1 MVDQRKT
8 VAEDVVIAGRGLH
21 TGAHADV
28 TIRPVGAG
36 EGRFFVRMDLPGE
49 PVIRARA
56 AFVVDT
62 TRSTTLANAG
72 ASVRTPEH
80 LLAALAGMGVDDA
93 RIEITGPEVPI
104 LDGSA
109 LPWAEAIARVGLSA
123 AYAPRLETV
132 LEAPIWVPS
141 SGDAFVAAIPALE
154 LRFSCGIAFDA
165 APIGEQWASFVA
177 SPERFLAEVA
187 PARTFGVLADVQAMQ
202 ARGLLAGGSLDA
214 ALVCD
219 ETQWLNGPLRL
230 PNEPARHKL
239 LDFVGDLA
247 LLDPLPRAHYLAFKA
262 GHALHVRL
270 AQRLSEG
277 G

>member
-1 MVDQRKT
+1 MVDPRKT
-8 VAEDVVIAGRGLH
+8 LADDVVIPGRGLH
-21 TGAHADV
+21 TGASV
-28 TIRPVGAG
+28 EVRIRPIGPG
-36 EGRFFVRMDLPGE
+36 EGRFFVRVDLPGE

-56 AFVVDT
+56 TFVTDT
-62 TRSTTLANAG
+62 TRSTTLANEG

-80 LLAALAGMGVDDA
+80 LLAALARMGVDDA

-141 SGDAFVAAIPALE
+141 NGGAFVAAIPAPE
-154 LRFSCGIAFDA
+154 LRFSCGIVFDA
-165 APIGEQWASFVA
+165 APIGEQWASLLT

-187 PARTFGVLADVQAMQ
+187 PARTFGVLADVEAMQ

-214 ALVCD
+214 AIVCD
-219 ETQWLNGPLRL
+219 GTKWLNGPLRF
-230 PNEPARHKL
+230 PDEPARHKL
-239 LDFVGDLA
+239 LDFMGDLS
-247 LLDPLPRAHYLAFKA
+247 LVDPLPRAHYLAFKA

>member
-1 MVDQRKT
+1 MVDPRKT
-8 VAEDVVIAGRGLH
+8 LADDVVIPGRGLH
-21 TGAHADV
+21 TGKPV
-28 TIRPVGAG
+28 EVRIRPVGPG

-56 AFVVDT
+56 AFVTDT
-62 TRSTTLANAG
+62 TRSTMLANEG

-80 LLAALAGMGVDDA
+80 LLAALARMGVDDA

-132 LEAPIWVPS
+132 LETPIWVPS
-141 SGDAFVAAIPALE
+141 NGGAFVAAIPAPE
-154 LRFSCGIAFDA
+154 LRFSCGIVFDA
-165 APIGEQWASFVA
+165 APIGEQWASLLA
-177 SPERFLAEVA
+177 SPERFFAEVA
-187 PARTFGVLADVQAMQ
+187 PARTFGVLADVEAMQ

-214 ALVCD
+214 AIVCD
-219 ETQWLNGPLRL
+219 GTKWLNGPLRF
-230 PNEPARHKL
+230 PDEPARHKL
-239 LDFVGDLA
+239 LDFMGDLA

>member
-1 MVDQRKT
+1 MVEKRKT
-8 VAEDVVIAGRGLH
+8 VAEDVVLAGRGLH
-21 TGAHADV
+21 TGAHVEAR
-28 TIRPVGAG
+28 IRPVAAG
-36 EGRFFVRMDLPGE
+36 EGRFFVRKDLPFE
-49 PVIRARA
+49 PVVRARA

-62 TRSTTLANAG
+62 TRSTTLANGEAQ
-72 ASVRTPEH
+72 VRTPEH

-93 RIEITGPEVPI
+93 CIEITGPEVPI

-123 AYAPRLETV
+123 AYAPRLQTV

-141 SGDAFVAAIPALE
+141 SGDAFVAAIPSPE

-177 SPERFLAEVA
+177 SPERFLAQVA
-187 PARTFGVLADVQAMQ
+187 PARTFGVVSDVEAMR
-202 ARGLLAGGSLDA
+202 ARGLLAGASLDTA
-214 ALVCD
+214 IVCD
-219 ETQWLNGPLRL
+219 EEKWLNGPLRF
-230 PNEPARHKL
+230 PDEPARHKL
-239 LDFVGDLA
+239 LDFVGDLS

-270 AQRLSEG
+270 ARRLSEG